1 MPLQGIAALC
11 VAATWVATILT
22 VYLFAVRYEKKNDSL
37 RDDDE

>member
-11 VAATWVATILT
+11 IAATWVVTLLT
-22 VYLFAVRYEKKNDSL
+22 VYLCAVRHEKNNDSL